1 MNGRNMKSL
10 KKICLILTLLSSLSA
25 CHNVPAWQYGMFK
38 RPAGNHSYSPVYI
51 KGWQDGCESGAQAS
65 ATYLYR
71 LRYNFKQDWQLL
83 NNNYYVNGWEAA
95 YNHCRK
101 YILQHNLSHS

>member
-1 MNGRNMKSL
+1 MPRL
-10 KKICLILTLLSSLSA
+10 YKKITLLLVLSLLTA
-25 CHNVPAWQYGMFK
+25 CHNVPVWQYSMFK
-38 RPAGNHSYSPVYI
+38 RPAGNHPYAPLYI
-51 KGWQDGCESGAQAS
+51 KGWQDGCESGAEAS

-71 LRYNFKQDWQLL
+71 LRYHFKQDWKLL
-83 NNNYYVNGWEAA
+83 NNAYYTNGWDAA

>member
-1 MNGRNMKSL
+1 MSKKLFLLIVVSL
-10 KKICLILTLLSSLSA
+10 LCS
-25 CHNVPAWQYGMFK
+25 CHNAPAWQYSMFK
-38 RPAGNHSYSPVYI
+38 RPSGNQPYTPLYI

-71 LRYNFKQDWQLL
+71 LRYSFKQDWQLL
-83 NNNYYVNGWEAA
+83 NNAYYTNGWEAA